1 MLSCAEAAGF
11 VLHRA
16 DGDCLAPSI
25 EAELDAHLETC
36 ASCRE
41 ELAAQQAVA
50 ARLRA
55 RPVDS
60 VSPMFAR
67 RLGERLDRLE
77 RHEGWLGMADWRAWT
92 VRLAPVAVVLAL
104 AAFLTGAQTDAA
116 PLSLEEWAVSN
127 AESSSVATL
136 LWDADV
142 TSEAVVEQML
152 TGELPLAGGTS
163 DGR

>member
-1 MLSCAEAAGF
+1 MLSCNEAAR
-11 VLHRA
+11 LLAHRG
-16 DGDCLAPSI
+16 DGDRLSRSL
-25 EAELDAHLETC
+25 EADLDAHLDAC
-36 ASCRE
+36 GPCRE
-41 ELAAQQAVA
+41 ALAAQQAVA

-67 RLGERLDRLE
+67 RLRERLDRAD
-77 RHEGWLGMADWRAWT
+77 RDEGWFGLADWRAWT
-92 VRLAPVAVVLAL
+92 VRLAPAAAVLAL
-104 AAFLTGAQTDAA
+104 AAFLTGARTDAA

-136 LWDADV
+136 LWDSEV
-142 TSEAVVEQML
+142 TSEAVVEEML
-152 TGELPLAGGTS
+152 TGELPVAGGTP